1 MKTAYELYSE
11 EYGTDNLTGCISD
24 YTPMLEQFGEIL
36 IRVDDG
42 DYQGDSYLIYKKEN
56 SYGYLRFGW
65 GSCSGCDALQA
76 CNTIQEVQNLMDTL
90 YNDIIWFVSLAELKK
105 YFANKDWELEYSWH
119 IEGFED
125 FLNQVEKLK
134 EKEERL

>member
-1 MKTAYELYSE
+1 MKTALELYSE
-11 EYGTDNLTGCISD
+11 EYGTDDLIGQILD

-36 IRVDDG
+36 IKVDED

-76 CNTIQEVQNLMDTL
+76 CNTIQEVQELMGAL
-90 YNDIIWFVSLAELKK
+90 YNSIIWFTSLAELKK
-105 YFANKDWELEYSWH
+105 YFANKDWTLEFSWH
-119 IEGFED
+119 IECFKD
-125 FLNQVEKLK
+125 FVNQVEKLN
-134 EKEERL
+134 EKEEGK

>member
-11 EYGTDNLTGCISD
+11 EYGTDNLTECISD

-56 SYGYLRFGW
+56 SYGYLIFGW
-65 GSCSGCDALQA
+65 GSCSGCDALKA
-76 CNTIQEVQNLMDTL
+76 CNTIQEVQELMDNL
-90 YNDIIWFVSLAELKK
+90 YNDIIWFTSLAELKN
-105 YFANKDWELEYSWH
+105 YFADKDWQLEYSWH
-119 IEGFED
+119 IEEFKD
-125 FLNQVEKLK
+125 FLSQVENLK
-134 EKEERL
+134 EKEERK

>member
-1 MKTAYELYSE
+1 MKTASELYSE
-11 EYGTDNLTGCISD
+11 KYGTDKLIGDISN

-36 IRVDDG
+36 IRVDDN

-76 CNTIQEVQNLMDTL
+76 CNTIQEVQELMDNL
-90 YNDIIWFVSLAELKK
+90 YNDIIWFDSLTELKN
-105 YFANKDWELEYSWH
+105 YFMNKDWELEYSWH
-119 IEGFED
+119 VDDFKD
-125 FLNQVEKLK
+125 FLNQVEKLN
-134 EKEERL
+134 EKEERK

>member
-1 MKTAYELYSE
+1 MKTALELYSE
-11 EYGTDNLTGCISD
+11 EYGTDNLMGCIFD
-24 YTPMLEQFGEIL
+24 YTPILEQFGEIL
-36 IRVDDG
+36 IKVDDD

-76 CNTIQEVQNLMDTL
+76 CNTIQEVQELMDTL
-90 YNDIIWFVSLAELKK
+90 YNSIIWFVSLAELKE

-119 IEGFED
+119 IECFKD
-125 FLNQVEKLK
+125 FLNQVKKLK
-134 EKEERL
+134 EKEERK

>member
-1 MKTAYELYSE
+1 MKTALELYSE
-11 EYGTDNLTGCISD
+11 EYGIDNLIGYIFD

-36 IRVDDG
+36 IRVDDN

-76 CNTIQEVQNLMDTL
+76 CDTIQEVQELMDTL
-90 YNDIIWFVSLAELKK
+90 YNDIIWFISLVELKK
-105 YFANKDWELEYSWH
+105 IFCK
-119 IEGFED
+119 
-125 FLNQVEKLK
+125 
-134 EKEERL
+134 

>member
-1 MKTAYELYSE
+1 MKTALELYSE
-11 EYGTDNLTGCISD
+11 EYGIDNLIGYIFD

-36 IRVDDG
+36 IRVDDD

-76 CNTIQEVQNLMDTL
+76 CNTIQEVQELMDTL
-90 YNDIIWFVSLAELKK
+90 YNDIIWFVSLVELKK

-119 IEGFED
+119 IESFKD

-134 EKEERL
+134 EKEGRE